1 MGKNIKI
8 KVILLFILIF
18 SSFFSGCINKTEEVN
33 SIKNYEKDSFVSVA
47 APNNAYF
54 NESINFGVVKNNKN
68 ENKILYYT
76 WDFQDGERKSGEK
89 VSHKY
94 DFSNEMGI
102 EYPLVYTVTLMTK
115 YSDNSIRAS
124 KHRIKLF
131 PKEFDLYLNK
141 NSIQKNKPEVS
152 FEKISEKF
160 LSLDDKKEISYYIN
174 EEVYLKNCSWE
185 AILHIEKP
193 LLSSINGVKIILFDD
208 KNYKFSEGKIDEK
221 VTGIN
226 RDILLKIDGEISEE
240 HRLMKIKIVFEVSSL
255 LINIKLKYGGNNPSR
270 IIFNFVE

>member
-8 KVILLFILIF
+8 KIIFLFVVLFISI
-18 SSFFSGCINKTEEVN
+18 FSGCIDKTEEIN
-33 SIKNYEKDSFVSVA
+33 SIKNYEKDPFVDIVA
-47 APNNAYF
+47 PKSAYF
-54 NESINFGVVKNNKN
+54 NESINFDVESIKNND
-68 ENKILYYT
+68 NKITSYT
-76 WDFQDGERKSGEK
+76 WDFQDGKRESGEK

-141 NSIQKNKPEVS
+141 NNIQKNKPEVS

-160 LSLDDKKEISYYIN
+160 LSLDNKKEMSFYIN
-174 EEVYLKNCSWE
+174 EEVYVEKCSWD

-193 LLSSINGVKIILFDD
+193 FLSSINGVKIILFDD
-208 KNYKFSEGKIDEK
+208 KNNKFSEGKIEEQ
-221 VTGIN
+221 VTGLN
-226 RDILLKIDGEISEE
+226 RNILLKIDGEISEE
-240 HRLMKIKIVFEVSSL
+240 HRLMKIKIVFEVSSFL
-255 LINIKLKYGGNNPSR
+255 TNIKLKYGGNDPSR
-270 IIFNFVE
+270 IIFDFVE